1 MKVILNMWKISV
13 CNSMTMQMQ
22 RKRLENDL
30 LINIKFIDSASV
42 FKLGDESQL
51 SGIIDHCDKITIKQ
65 MNACIY
71 NCTLHYFAYLND

>member
-22 RKRLENDL
+22 RKCLENDL

-65 MNACIY
+65 MRPNIDH
-71 NCTLHYFAYLND
+71 LSEVDYLIKIN